1 MALVEMILPRMG
13 ESVMEATILSWLKKE
28 GDFIQAEEPL
38 VEVATDK
45 VDTEVMATH
54 SGIIQQLLAKE
65 GDVVQ
70 VGNPIAIVETETDTK
85 QTENAVTLTTENT
98 SNFADENNEIE
109 EESIEQFE
117 PEEMDSGVMSAAFQ
131 LLEQP
136 KTGRFYSPLVMSIAK
151 AENISMAELELIP
164 GSGLEGRVTKQD
176 ILAYLHNRSGK
187 NKVNELQKINATV
200 AATPTPQTT
209 TDVKPKAEKIVIPTT
224 NTAQK
229 TVVSNPIQ
237 AAASISGAADIIQMD
252 RMRKMIA
259 DRMIESQR
267 ISAHVTT
274 FVETDVTNIVAWRS
288 KVKHDFMQKE
298 NEPLTFTPI
307 FIEVIAKALKEYPML
322 NSSVVGDTIVVKKD
336 INIGVAVALDNGNLI
351 VPVIKNAD
359 RYNLIGLTKQLNELV
374 RKARNNKL
382 SADDL
387 SDGTYTISNVG
398 TFGNLM
404 GTPIIMQPQVGI
416 MAFGTIQKKPVVVE
430 TPAGDTIGIRQMMFL
445 SHSYDHR
452 IIDGALGGKFVHRV
466 GELLQE
472 FDATRKLW

>member
-54 SGIIQQLLAKE
+54 SGIIQQILAKE

-70 VGNPIAIVETETDTK
+70 VGNPIVIVETETDTK
-85 QTENAVTLTTENT
+85 KNENTITSATENT
-98 SNFADENNEIE
+98 FNFAGENEIE
-109 EESIEQFE
+109 EELIEQFE

-136 KTGRFYSPLVMSIAK
+136 KTGRFYSPLVISIAK

-164 GSGLEGRVTKQD
+164 GSGSEGRVTKQD
-176 ILAYLHNRSGK
+176 VLAYLHNRSGK
-187 NKVNELQKINATV
+187 NKVNELQKMNATV
-200 AATPTPQTT
+200 VATPTPQTNIH
-209 TDVKPKAEKIVIPTT
+209 VKPTPEKIVTPTT
-224 NTAQK
+224 DTAPK
-229 TVVSNPIQ
+229 TVVSNQ
-237 AAASISGAADIIQMD
+237 TQTATSISGAADIIQMD

-259 DRMIESQR
+259 ERMIESQR

-274 FVETDVTNIVAWRS
+274 FIETDVTNIVAWRS

-307 FIEVIAKALKEYPML
+307 FIEAIAKALKEYPML

-374 RKARNNKL
+374 RKARMNKL

-404 GTPIIMQPQVGI
+404 GTPIIVQPQVGI

-430 TPAGDTIGIRQMMFL
+430 TPSGDTIGIRQMIFL

-452 IIDGALGGKFVHRV
+452 IIDGALGGRFVHRV

-472 FDATRKLW
+472 FDTKRKLW